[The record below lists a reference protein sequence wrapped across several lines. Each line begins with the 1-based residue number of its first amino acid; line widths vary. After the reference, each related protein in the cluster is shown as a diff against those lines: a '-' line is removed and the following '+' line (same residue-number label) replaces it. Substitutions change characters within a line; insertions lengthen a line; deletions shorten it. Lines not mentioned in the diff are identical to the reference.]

1 MTAKPTPSII
11 QHFSSIEDPRV
22 NRQKKHQL
30 QDIFFISLCA
40 MICGADNWVAIEEF
54 GLAKEEWFTELLG
67 LEHGIPSHDTF
78 GAVYAAIDTDHF
90 SVCFSRW
97 VADLANITAGE
108 VIAIDGKCL
117 RRSLD
122 KASKKAAIYMVS
134 AWAQQNNLVL
144 GQVKVDDKSNEITAI
159 PKLLS
164 RLDIAGAV
172 ITIDAMGCQ
181 KKIAEQIKQQ
191 GGDYVFSLKGN
202 QGNLHDDVKTFFTSS
217 LSPAVAAVSYE
228 GEHGRIETRTIRA
241 TADIAWLQERHNWHG
256 LQSIIAVTA
265 KREIGDK
272 VTEETRYFISS
283 LDANDPQRLERV
295 VRAHWSIE
303 NNLHWVLDIAFDED
317 SNRARKGHSA
327 ENLAVI
333 RHIALN
339 LIKAE
344 KTSKVGIKIKR
355 LKAGWDNDYLL
366 RILGVI

>member
-1 MTAKPTPSII
+1 
-11 QHFSSIEDPRV
+11 
-22 NRQKKHQL
+22 
-30 QDIFFISLCA
+30 
-40 MICGADNWVAIEEF
+40 
-54 GLAKEEWFTELLG
+54 
-67 LEHGIPSHDTF
+67 
-78 GAVYAAIDTDHF
+78 
-90 SVCFSRW
+90 
-97 VADLANITAGE
+97 

-122 KASKKAAIYMVS
+122 KASKKAAIHMVS
-134 AWAQQNNLVL
+134 AWAQQNSLVL

-172 ITIDAMGCQ
+172 VTIDAMGCQ
-181 KKIAEQIKQQ
+181 KKIAKQIKQQ

-202 QGNLHDDVKTFFTSS
+202 QGSLYDDVKTFFTSS
-217 LSPAVAAVSYE
+217 LSPAVATVSYE
-228 GEHGRIETRTIRA
+228 GDHGRIETRSLRA
-241 TADIAWLQERHNWHG
+241 TADIVWLQERHDWQS

-283 LDANDPQRLERV
+283 LDADDPQRLERV
-295 VRAHWSIE
+295 VRAHWAIE

-317 SNRARKGHSA
+317 SNRTRKGHSSA
-327 ENLAVI
+327 NIAVI

-344 KTSKVGIKIKR
+344 KTAKVGVKIKR
-355 LKAGWDNDYLL
+355 LKAGWDDRYLL
-366 RILGVI
+366 RILGLN